1 MTALLDAI
9 PIGAEQAWLIAG
21 LPLASFVILAVGRL
35 LVLPR
40 AASYVSVAA
49 IGIAFIGSL
58 GVLGDYLVNG
68 EHVGSIVWLSA
79 GGSEFGLSYIVDS
92 ISVMMII
99 LVTSVSL
106 AVQVYSL
113 EYMKGEER
121 FRLVLSP
128 LILSLPHRC
137 WPWC

>member
-40 AASYVSVAA
+40 VASYVSVAA

-58 GVLGDYLVNG
+58 GVLG
-68 EHVGSIVWLSA
+68 
-79 GGSEFGLSYIVDS
+79 
-92 ISVMMII
+92 
-99 LVTSVSL
+99 
-106 AVQVYSL
+106 
-113 EYMKGEER
+113 
-121 FRLVLSP
+121 
-128 LILSLPHRC
+128 
-137 WPWC
+137 